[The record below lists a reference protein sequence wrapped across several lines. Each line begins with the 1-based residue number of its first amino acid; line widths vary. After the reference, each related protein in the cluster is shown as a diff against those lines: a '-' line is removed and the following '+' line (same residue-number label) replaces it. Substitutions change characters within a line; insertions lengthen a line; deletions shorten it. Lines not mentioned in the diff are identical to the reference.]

1 MRASPPCLGSTPT
14 LASDLNVTKS
24 GRNWRLVVPV
34 GASTVTGVTPVI
46 AGRLTDSCAGVL
58 SNAGYGYAKS
68 NLSTPIAIVVTAAAT
83 SIARPSTPAASTLGF
98 SSTTQLTVTVTFRAS
113 SGTLSYVSFTTDSR
127 TTYSPSYVNCVGMR
141 RAHALTNNIN
151 SSSRHLRR
159 KVIP

>member
-1 MRASPPCLGSTPT
+1 MRASPPCLGSMPT

-83 SIARPSTPAASTLGF
+83 SIARPSTLAASTLGF

-127 TTYSPSYVNCVGMR
+127 TTYTV
-141 RAHALTNNIN
+141 T
-151 SSSRHLRR
+151 
-159 KVIP
+159 